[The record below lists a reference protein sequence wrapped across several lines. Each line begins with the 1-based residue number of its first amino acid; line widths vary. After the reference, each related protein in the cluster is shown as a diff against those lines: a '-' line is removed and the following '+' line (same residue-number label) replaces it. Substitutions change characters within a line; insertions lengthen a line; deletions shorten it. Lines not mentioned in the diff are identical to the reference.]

1 MKSRSN
7 FSRNGMNKKASV
19 VYAPLLGL
27 ILLIVLSILFA
38 NIIKEHE
45 KFETDTMG
53 EKQFSLL
60 KTHATAIH
68 AIDYLEM
75 VSPYVFELARDEV
88 AASGGLKYH
97 SCGTYRGSPVL
108 DVENDD
114 CFPLGETLDEAF
126 TEAFNNNMNDYL
138 FNYKPIY
145 LPRDNFEV
153 EVIAND
159 VKVTP
164 IKPLN
169 FQIISTSSTVLFE
182 PVEGDWTDRPREYS
196 TTVSSSGSMTV
207 DSHDLAELDSTIMA
221 VMSSGGSYT
230 AVELVETL
238 GYVYYPSS
246 VKIVVDKYE
255 GRIIYYADKYGVP
268 AEDMVGLITQE
279 SGGDPEIGSSTG
291 CWGLGQFCGPTANEY
306 GLCDKVPDSS
316 GGYDY
321 CVYQD
326 DRNDPEKSMDAIA
339 RYLKVLLARYSKY
352 DYQHYFAHADYNAG
366 PGIVLDA
373 IEEAK
378 LEYGTDNP
386 TWLQFASM
394 VGPEEV
400 IEHYSWVTDDNEKD
414 LIYSVE
420 KALEVKKHG
429 PRVMAY
435 KQIYEGGSY
444 IG

>member
-1 MKSRSN
+1 MK
-7 FSRNGMNKKASV
+7 KKVA
-19 VYAPLLGL
+19 
-27 ILLIVLSILFA
+27 
-38 NIIKEHE
+38 IIGVTGAVGQEFVQSLNDHPW
-45 KFETDTMG
+45 FEVT
-53 EKQFSLL
+53 Q
-60 KTHATAIH
+60 I
-68 AIDYLEM
+68 
-75 VSPYVFELARDEV
+75 
-88 AASGGLKYH
+88 AASERSAGKKYVDAIRDDSGIIAWDVGGEIPDYIKDM
-97 SCGTYRGSPVL
+97 PVL
-108 DVENDD
+108 
-114 CFPLGETLDEAF
+114 TIDEI
-126 TEAFNNNMNDYL
+126 N
-138 FNYKPIY
+138 
-145 LPRDNFEV
+145 
-153 EVIAND
+153 
-159 VKVTP
+159 
-164 IKPLN
+164 
-169 FQIISTSSTVLFE
+169 
-182 PVEGDWTDRPREYS
+182 
-196 TTVSSSGSMTV
+196 VS
-207 DSHDLAELDSTIMA
+207 ELDSTIMA